1 MAENSRLRI
10 HAQITPESALAAEKK
25 VRWKSI
31 PHPGNRPER
40 VRKKL
45 SPGDRLLRNS
55 AIACALLLAI
65 LALGNI
71 DRPWAR
77 RGAQAVQKALTMHID
92 LDDSLGRLNFVRDWM
107 PDSALVFLNLSGKTE
122 MQPPSAGSV
131 THAYQETQ
139 PWLLFESA
147 GGDVLAPLDGVV
159 TAVCTLG
166 NGSVGLLIDHGSGLE
181 SVCAHL
187 TETAVAS
194 GDKVSRGDRLG
205 AAAGQLY
212 YELRENQ
219 QPIDPSARMGLDS

>member
-1 MAENSRLRI
+1 MAENNRLRI
-10 HAQITPESALAAEKK
+10 HAQITPEDARGAEKK
-25 VRWKSI
+25 VHWKSI

-55 AIACALLLAI
+55 AVACALLLAI

-71 DRPWAR
+71 DQPWAR
-77 RGAQAVQKALTMHID
+77 RGAQTIQRALTMHID
-92 LDDSLGRLNFVRDWM
+92 LDESLGRLNFVRSWM
-107 PDSALVFLNLSGKTE
+107 PDSALVFLSLSEKTE
-122 MQPPSAGSV
+122 MLPPSSGAV
-131 THAYQETQ
+131 AHAYQDAQ

-147 GGDVLAPLDGVV
+147 GGDVLAPMDGTV

-166 NGSVGLLIDHGSGLE
+166 NGSTGVLIDHGSGLE
-181 SVCAHL
+181 SVCAYL

-205 AAAGQLY
+205 AAAGRLY